1 MIDEPTNH
9 LDVETK
15 KNLAN
20 YLKSKKGFIIVSHDR
35 SFLDQVVDHIL
46 CIQHTHIEIQKGN
59 FSSWQENNDKQIHFE
74 LTQNEKL
81 QKDIQRL
88 EIASKNTSNW
98 SDQVEK
104 TKYGTRNSGSKVDKG
119 YIGHQSA
126 KMMKRSKVIEKRVEK
141 AIEQKTS
148 LLKNVDKSDLLT
160 IKPLNNSRNLL
171 IAANDLQIKY
181 NHQAIFDKISFELK
195 DGERL
200 AITGKNGAGKSSIL
214 KLILGEQIDYDGYF
228 KIVND
233 LKLSYVSQ
241 MTHSLS
247 GTLRD
252 FAKLEHVDEGI
263 FKAMLVKMGFSQI
276 DLEKCIEE
284 LSEGQKKKV
293 LLAKSI
299 SESAN
304 IYIWDEPLNYIDILT
319 RMQIEEAILKY
330 KPTLIFIEHDE
341 TFIKKIATKVLP
353 L

>member
-252 FAKLEHVDEGI
+252 FAKLEHVNEGI
-263 FKAMLVKMGFSQI
+263 FKAMLVKMGFSQL

-293 LLAKSI
+293 LLSKSI